1 MEMADL
7 SALQGSA
14 LHATRLCFMS
24 PRSHGGNPMID
35 NHADRQS
42 MEQFVMLLDGHTPDC
57 IEAEP

>member
-1 MEMADL
+1 MPQDC
-7 SALQGSA
+7 ALCLPGVMVA
-14 LHATRLCFMS
+14 
-24 PRSHGGNPMID
+24 ID